1 MPGASEE
8 TTAHQI
14 AEATARSSYSKL
26 VAYLAV
32 QTRDVAA
39 AEDALADAFAKALSD
54 WPRNGCPDHPE
65 AWLLTVARR
74 RAIDGARRQQRGNEI
89 NQQLQL
95 LADLD
100 DAEDLDIP
108 DRRLGLLF
116 ACTHPAI
123 DRSIRAPLMLQVILG
138 LKAETI
144 ASAFLIAPST
154 MGQRLVRAKN
164 KLRQAGVPFHV
175 PERKNLPE
183 RVDTVLD
190 AIYATYTEG
199 WTDPVGTDVARREL
213 ANEAIFLCTL
223 ITELLPE
230 EPEALGLLSLMLHTE
245 ARRSAR
251 RDDKN
256 QFVPLAQQD
265 SESWN
270 TRMIEHAESLL
281 RRAGAIGR
289 MGRFQIE
296 AALQSAHVHRRRTDE
311 SNWPAVLELY
321 NALFDLTR
329 SPVVAVNRALAL
341 AEVDGPSPALEA
353 LDEIADLPRMTE
365 YQPYWAVRAELLTRN
380 GAVKEAQKAYEIA
393 IGLERDSAV
402 RQFLRERQLALRK

>member
-1 MPGASEE
+1 MSEKYAS
-8 TTAHQI
+8 AQAL

-32 QTRDVAA
+32 QTRNVAA

-54 WPRNGCPDHPE
+54 WPKNGCPDHPE

-74 RAIDGARRQQRGNEI
+74 QAIDGARRQQRGSEI

-100 DAEDLDIP
+100 SAEDQKIP

-123 DRSIRAPLMLQVILG
+123 DRGIRAPLMLQVILG

-144 ASAFLIAPST
+144 ASAFLVAPST

-164 KLRQAGVPFHV
+164 KLRQAGVPFHI
-175 PERKNLPE
+175 PDRKDLPG

-213 ANEAIFLCTL
+213 ANEAVFLCTL

-251 RDDKN
+251 RDDGN
-256 QFVPLAQQD
+256 QYVPLAQQD
-265 SESWN
+265 SDSWN
-270 TRMIEHAESLL
+270 TRMIEHAEALL
-281 RRAGAIGR
+281 RRAGAMGR
-289 MGRFQIE
+289 PGRFQIE
-296 AALQSAHVHRRRTDE
+296 AALQSAHVHRRRTGE

-321 NALFDLTR
+321 NALFELTR

-341 AEVDGPSPALEA
+341 AEVNGSTPALEA
-353 LDEIADLPRMTE
+353 LDEIADLPGMSE
-365 YQPYWAVRAELLTRN
+365 YQPYWAVRAELLTRA
-380 GAVKEAQKAYEIA
+380 GAVKKARQAFEIA
-393 IGLERDSAV
+393 IGLERDSSV
-402 RQFLRERQLALRK
+402 RQFLRQRQSELVE